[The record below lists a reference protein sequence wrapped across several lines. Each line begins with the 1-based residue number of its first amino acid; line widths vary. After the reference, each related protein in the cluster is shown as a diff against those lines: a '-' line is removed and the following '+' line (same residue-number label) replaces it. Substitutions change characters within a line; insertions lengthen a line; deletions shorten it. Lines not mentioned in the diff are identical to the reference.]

1 MECAWSVA
9 LSGPDDASQVD
20 LVTRVLD
27 VKSAEIRERLQDAE
41 VKLARL
47 RQSVPP
53 DSSSKSWF
61 KCRRGARQIVD
72 QSLHDL
78 CGREA
83 VSGFGASVSVNSA
96 SGVIAR
102 SLSNEL
108 KDAFNDGCI
117 SDKSVLDR
125 VVC

>member
-1 MECAWSVA
+1 MCRLIRAASLGSGVDEEHSRSSVN
-9 LSGPDDASQVD
+9 LFMTS
-20 LVTRVLD
+20 
-27 VKSAEIRERLQDAE
+27 
-41 VKLARL
+41 
-47 RQSVPP
+47 
-53 DSSSKSWF
+53 
-61 KCRRGARQIVD
+61 RRWQRGC
-72 QSLHDL
+72 LW
-78 CGREA
+78 
-83 VSGFGASVSVNSA
+83 FGANVPVSA

>member
-1 MECAWSVA
+1 MQGFARVCRLTRAAS
-9 LSGPDDASQVD
+9 LGSGVD
-20 LVTRVLD
+20 EEHSR
-27 VKSAEIRERLQDAE
+27 
-41 VKLARL
+41 
-47 RQSVPP
+47 
-53 DSSSKSWF
+53 SS
-61 KCRRGARQIVD
+61 D

-78 CGREA
+78 LA
-83 VSGFGASVSVNSA
+83 VAERLSPVLARVFPVNNA

>member
-1 MECAWSVA
+1 MCRLTRE
-9 LSGPDDASQVD
+9 QV
-20 LVTRVLD
+20 LVQV
-27 VKSAEIRERLQDAE
+27 
-41 VKLARL
+41 
-47 RQSVPP
+47 
-53 DSSSKSWF
+53 
-61 KCRRGARQIVD
+61 C
-72 QSLHDL
+72 
-78 CGREA
+78 REA
-83 VSGFGASVSVNSA
+83 VSFWRECSVNSA

>member
-1 MECAWSVA
+1 MECAWSVVS
-9 LSGPDDASQVD
+9 SGPDEASRVD

-27 VKSAEIRERLQDAE
+27 VKSAEIRKRLQDAE
-41 VKLARL
+41 VELARL

-53 DSSSKSWF
+53 DSCSKSWF
-61 KCRRGARQIVD
+61 RCSKSWFRCRRGAQQIV
-72 QSLHDL
+72 
-78 CGREA
+78 
-83 VSGFGASVSVNSA
+83 SGLGANVPCSA

-108 KDAFNDGCI
+108 KDAFNGGCI